1 MVWGTILEA
10 SITGDWSGFLPASR
24 HHYEKMLAYAIVQI
38 TPKSPGKEIGVRLQ
52 ALVVVGVT

>member
-24 HHYEKMLAYAIVQI
+24 HHCEKMLAYAIFGL
-38 TPKSPGKEIGVRLQ
+38 TPKTPG
-52 ALVVVGVT
+52 